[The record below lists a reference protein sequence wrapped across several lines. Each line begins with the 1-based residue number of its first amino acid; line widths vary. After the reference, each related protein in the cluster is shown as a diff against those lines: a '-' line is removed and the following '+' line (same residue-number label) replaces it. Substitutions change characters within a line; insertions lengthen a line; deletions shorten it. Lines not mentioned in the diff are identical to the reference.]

1 MDDLTL
7 DVVLAQIRKN
17 LHRSGQR
24 VTLVGR
30 EQIERTTALLLQ
42 HGQQSTEN
50 PLCTS
55 CADINQTE
63 RTATIVGIVVA
74 LHIIRNAQSTK
85 KLLSD
90 SIHGLFVVKLRGECV
105 DDCFQYS
112 IIFIHNLM
120 IISCRSCY

>member
-30 EQIERTTALLLQ
+30 EQIERTIALLLQ
-42 HGQQSTEN
+42 HGQQSTEDT
-50 PLCTS
+50 LCTS

-74 LHIIRNAQSTK
+74 LHFIRNAQSTK
-85 KLLSD
+85 ELLSD
-90 SIHGLFVVKLRGECV
+90 SIHSLFIVKLRGERV
-105 DDCFQYS
+105 NGSFQYS
-112 IIFIHNLM
+112 ITLIHTLM
-120 IISCRSCY
+120 IISCPSCY